1 MEKNQIM
8 EELGSD
14 MPLRD
19 GSSLVFFLPVASP
32 SPRFSYQLSREKRVS
47 YFAISGASE
56 LVQFLIANFLI
67 FQHFPVPILEQAP

>member
-19 GSSLVFFLPVASP
+19 GSSLVFFYLWRPQAPVFHTNYPERSA
-32 SPRFSYQLSREKRVS
+32 
-47 YFAISGASE
+47 
-56 LVQFLIANFLI
+56 FLILLFLV
-67 FQHFPVPILEQAP
+67 PVN